1 MPLWLLMFLITE
13 PCMTGATITCLC
25 VCVCVRVLVHA
36 CVWTQTGC
44 ILSAYVHVCVWC
56 VLWSTLVWMVRREQ
70 MSAHVDCQ
78 EDWTKPIT
86 FIPFLSKCSKRGGPA
101 KTTHG
106 INCEH
111 AIPIPSHA
119 IPFRPVYKPAHAA
132 RLPGTQRDTSI
143 SFRINRLND

>member
-1 MPLWLLMFLITE
+1 MPLFICHCGCWCSSSLNPAWLVPQLHV
-13 PCMTGATITCLC
+13 C
-25 VCVCVRVLVHA
+25 VCVCVSVCLCTR
-36 CVWTQTGC
+36 VWTQTGC

-111 AIPIPSHA
+111 AIPFHLAPCINQHML
-119 IPFRPVYKPAHAA
+119 PACLAH
-132 RLPGTQRDTSI
+132 RGTPSI
-143 SFRINRLND
+143 SFRINRLHD